1 MIAVKRIRPLVL
13 NRPLVACAIVLA
25 LTLLSGCGSSDEKET
40 ASVQGLVTFR
50 GEPLA
55 GATIFFVPEKGPRA
69 TAETDAKGTFKLMT
83 YRPGDGAVPGEFK
96 VSVAKY
102 VLDPA
107 TAKNSTPSTKNEVPE
122 RYGNTT
128 SSMLRAKVEKGKKN
142 EFKFELTE

>member
-1 MIAVKRIRPLVL
+1 MIAVQRIFQLVL
-13 NRPLVACAIVLA
+13 TRPSTLCAVALAI
-25 LTLLSGCGSSDEKET
+25 TLLSGCGSSDQKET

-55 GATIFFVPEKGPRA
+55 GATVFFVPEKGPRA
-69 TAETDAKGTFKLMT
+69 TAETDANGTFKLMT

-128 SSMLRAKVEKGKKN
+128 SSMLRATVEKGKKN

>member
-1 MIAVKRIRPLVL
+1 MFELKRVRSLQISRVLCLCASFVAVSLV
-13 NRPLVACAIVLA
+13 
-25 LTLLSGCGSSDEKET
+25 SGCGSSDQRET
-40 ASVQGLVTFR
+40 ASVQGVVTFR

-55 GATIFFVPEKGPRA
+55 GATVFFMPEKGPRA
-69 TAETDAKGTFKLMT
+69 TGETDEKGVFKLMT

-96 VSVAKY
+96 ISIAKY

-107 TAKNSTPSTKNEVPE
+107 TAKNSTPSTKNELPE